1 MPGILLGLSRALWF
15 VKLSYILRVGPPLQC
30 ALWLCK
36 GHAAMDNLQV
46 RGRAMLLLASVHGAQ
61 DPVATAFLGHTCR
74 GPPAWCDKRCG
85 LSGPMV
91 PRMLYNSL
99 PGALFEHT
107 PTLGSQRLQPLG
119 RQLKEF
125 SSTWYIPMLSHIPV
139 VLERLLG
146 SALVAPTRTT
156 PFQHGWGRP
165 APSRHG

>member
-74 GPPAWCDKRCG
+74 GPPAWCDKQCCC

-107 PTLGSQRLQPLG
+107 PTLRSQRLQPLG

-125 SSTWYIPMLSHIPV
+125 SSIGMHPHAESHTSCA
-139 VLERLLG
+139 R
-146 SALVAPTRTT
+146 
-156 PFQHGWGRP
+156 
-165 APSRHG
+165 APSRLSPGCTNVHNPLPAWMGAPSPFEA